1 MDANGRQLQI
11 ETTYLMQLSKA
22 KSSDENTKSLQRAQQ
37 RKMDQPLLLYYT
49 NQFDVDPTQS
59 NSKILEVN
67 NTNVLNNTERY
78 YSHNF
83 TASDNRSNSTNATN
97 STSN

>member
-1 MDANGRQLQI
+1 
-11 ETTYLMQLSKA
+11 MQLSKA
-22 KSSDENTKSLQRAQQ
+22 KSSDESTKSLQRAQQ

-49 NQFDVDPTQS
+49 NQFDVDPTKS

-78 YSHNF
+78 YSYNF
-83 TASDNRSNSTNATN
+83 TASNNRSNSTN
-97 STSN
+97 STSNSTGA